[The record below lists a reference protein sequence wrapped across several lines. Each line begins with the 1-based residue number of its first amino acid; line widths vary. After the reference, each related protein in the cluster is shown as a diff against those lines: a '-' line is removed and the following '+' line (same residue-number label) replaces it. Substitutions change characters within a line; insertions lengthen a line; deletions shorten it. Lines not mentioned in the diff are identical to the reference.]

1 MSDKILV
8 IDDEISIC
16 ELLKLELELEGY
28 ICETAN
34 NGDDALIAFKEF
46 KPDLVLLD
54 LMLPGMSGYELCE
67 EFVSRK
73 SVPIIMLTAKSEI
86 DDIVVGLETGA
97 DDYVT
102 KPFDTRELLARIKAL
117 IKRYRPTGDID
128 KKEFKNGPLV
138 IFPDSQ
144 SAYINNRQVKLTVTE
159 FEILML
165 FMQHPDKVYTRE
177 SLARELG
184 IKDFDGDTRSI
195 DMHIQRLRRKMALF
209 TDLKYIET
217 VFGLG
222 YKMRNFDETE
232 IQQ

>member
-117 IKRYRPTGDID
+117 IKRYRSTGDID